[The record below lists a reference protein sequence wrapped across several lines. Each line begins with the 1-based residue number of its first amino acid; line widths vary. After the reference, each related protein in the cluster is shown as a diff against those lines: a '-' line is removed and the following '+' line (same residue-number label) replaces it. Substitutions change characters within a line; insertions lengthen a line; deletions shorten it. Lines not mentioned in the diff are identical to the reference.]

1 MLRPRRRAAARHRYA
16 VPLLAG
22 TVERFWE
29 FLHQF
34 KADRRLVAAL
44 MLANLAGIVFGYYY
58 YWDVGQFN
66 PATTCTVDHSGDSCY
81 DAPWWWP
88 FLADSPNA
96 VLLLSISLVLYQF
109 GRRSRLLDSLAFIAN
124 IQVGLWT
131 TFLFLSYPDQ
141 LGTWDWGSTNNIL
154 FFAHMGMPL
163 EALVLARD
171 LRNDPIPWWM
181 AGAVVAWFGANLAFD
196 YLGDP
201 WPHIHP
207 APFIDGHQA
216 LGPYTTIMTTVVVA
230 AWFALVWPGLT
241 RVRHATRAREGEATR
256 PEP

>member
-1 MLRPRRRAAARHRYA
+1 MGGNRYA
-16 VPLLAG
+16 PGRVGAI
-22 TVERFWE
+22 VERLWE

-44 MLANLAGIVFGYYY
+44 MLANLAGIGFGYYY

-66 PATTCTVDHSGDSCY
+66 PGTACRVDHSGDSCF
-81 DAPWWWP
+81 DEPWWWP

-96 VLLLSISLVLYQF
+96 VLLLSLSLVLYQF
-109 GRRSRLLDSLAFIAN
+109 GRRSRLLDSMALIAN

-131 TFLFLSYPDQ
+131 TFLFLSYPEQ
-141 LGTWDWGSTNNIL
+141 LGTWEWGSTNNIL

-171 LRNDPIPWWM
+171 LRRDAIPWWM
-181 AGAVVAWFGANLAFD
+181 AAVVPAWFGINLAFD

-207 APFIDGHQA
+207 APFIADHGA
-216 LGPYTTIMTTVVVA
+216 LGIYTPIMTIVVVA
-230 AWFALVWPGLT
+230 AWFALVWRGLGAAT
-241 RVRHATRAREGEATR
+241 AARRRVPVGRER